1 MGEGQNGKLY
11 TVALPGGASGA
22 RAPPFSKKKKIE
34 LVFSKKYKI
43 IGNILVSYTQHKN
56 KYLHQNI
63 CLGFLNKSK
72 YFVKS

>member
-1 MGEGQNGKLY
+1 MLISG
-11 TVALPGGASGA
+11 VARGVLRRLEHPLTQ
-22 RAPPFSKKKKIE
+22 KEKKIE
-34 LVFSKKYKI
+34 LVFSTKKI

-56 KYLHQNI
+56 RYLHQNI